1 MKHPSQRIK
10 QVLKKIFLE
19 YQTPQYLKSDP
30 IEFPHSY
37 SDLQDREI
45 SGFISALFSY
55 GNVASI
61 KEHLKKLFTLC
72 GNSPYQF
79 LLKEDLKY
87 IRNELKPYRFQKP
100 ADIYLFLQT
109 IQNKLQKTKD
119 HRLESLFSM
128 PQEGEFK
135 LSTKDQ
141 KSFTEGGT
149 LRRRILAFQLRFL
162 EESRKINEKQTES
175 YGYKFLIGQGV
186 RTTSLKRYSMYLRW
200 MVRKEYPDFGIY
212 TTISPSELQF
222 PLDIHIQRIA
232 SVLQIGSRQTPD
244 WKKAEEITNFFREI
258 FPDDPVKGDFAL
270 SRLGIL
276 KKCKS
281 MYDKELCETCRINTI
296 CKVYENKFLK
306 KTKGPRS

>member
-1 MKHPSQRIK
+1 MKQSSQKIK
-10 QVLKKIFLE
+10 QVLERIFLE
-19 YQTPQYLKSDP
+19 YQTPEYLKSDP

-37 SDLQDREI
+37 SDAQDREI

-61 KEHLKKLFTLC
+61 KEHLKRLFALC

-87 IRNELKPYRFQKP
+87 VRNKLKPYRFQKP
-100 ADIYLFLQT
+100 ADTYLFLRT
-109 IQNKLQKTKD
+109 IQNKLRKTKD
-119 HRLESLFSM
+119 HTLESLFSI

-135 LSTKDQ
+135 LSAKDQ
-141 KSFTEGGT
+141 KSFAEGGT

-162 EESRKINEKQTES
+162 EESKRIDEKQTEA
-175 YGYKFLIGQGV
+175 YGYKFLIGQGIK
-186 RTTSLKRYSMYLRW
+186 TTSLKRYSMYLRW

-212 TTISPSELQF
+212 STISPSELQF

-232 SVLQIGSRQTPD
+232 SVLRIGSRQTPD
-244 WKKAEEITNFFREI
+244 WKKAEEITDFFREI
-258 FPDDPVKGDFAL
+258 FPDDPVRGDFAL

-281 MYDKELCETCRINTI
+281 AYDVELCETCRINTI
-296 CKVYENKFLK
+296 CKVYENKSLS
-306 KTKGPRS
+306 TNITL

>member
-1 MKHPSQRIK
+1 MKQSSQKIK
-10 QVLKKIFLE
+10 QVLERIFLE
-19 YQTPQYLKSDP
+19 YQTPEYLKSDP

-37 SDLQDREI
+37 SDAQDREI

-55 GNVASI
+55 GNVTSI
-61 KEHLKKLFTLC
+61 KEHLKRLFALC

-87 IRNELKPYRFQKP
+87 VRNKLKPYRFQKP
-100 ADIYLFLQT
+100 ADTYLFLRT
-109 IQNKLQKTKD
+109 IQNKLRKTKD
-119 HRLESLFSM
+119 HTLESLFSI

-135 LSTKDQ
+135 LSAKDQ
-141 KSFTEGGT
+141 KSFAEGGT

-162 EESRKINEKQTES
+162 EESKRIDEKQTES
-175 YGYKFLIGQGV
+175 YGYKFLIGQGIK
-186 RTTSLKRYSMYLRW
+186 TTSLKRYSMYLRW

-212 TTISPSELQF
+212 ATISPSELQF

-232 SVLQIGSRQTPD
+232 SVLRIGSRQTPD
-244 WKKAEEITNFFREI
+244 WKKAEEITDFFREI
-258 FPDDPVKGDFAL
+258 FPDDPVRGDFAL

-281 MYDKELCETCRINTI
+281 AFDVELCETCKINTI
-296 CKVYENKFLK
+296 CKVYENKSLS
-306 KTKGPRS
+306 TNITL

>member
-1 MKHPSQRIK
+1 MKQSSQKIK
-10 QVLKKIFLE
+10 QVLERIFLE
-19 YQTPQYLKSDP
+19 YQTPEYLKSDP

-37 SDLQDREI
+37 SDAQDREI

-61 KEHLKKLFTLC
+61 KEHLKRLFALC

-87 IRNELKPYRFQKP
+87 VRNKLKPYRFQKP
-100 ADIYLFLQT
+100 ADTYLFLRT
-109 IQNKLQKTKD
+109 IQNKLRKTKD
-119 HRLESLFSM
+119 HTLESLFSI
-128 PQEGEFK
+128 PQEREFK
-135 LSTKDQ
+135 LSAKDQ
-141 KSFTEGGT
+141 KSFAEGGT

-162 EESRKINEKQTES
+162 EESKRIDEKQTES
-175 YGYKFLIGQGV
+175 YGYKFLIGQGIK
-186 RTTSLKRYSMYLRW
+186 TTSLKRYSMYLRW

-212 TTISPSELQF
+212 STISPSELQF

-232 SVLQIGSRQTPD
+232 SVLRIGSRQTPD
-244 WKKAEEITNFFREI
+244 WKKAEEITDFFREI
-258 FPDDPVKGDFAL
+258 FPDDPVRGDFAL

-281 MYDKELCETCRINTI
+281 AYDVELCETCRINTI
-296 CKVYENKFLK
+296 CKVYENKSLS
-306 KTKGPRS
+306 TNITL

>member
-1 MKHPSQRIK
+1 MKQSSQKIK
-10 QVLKKIFLE
+10 QVLERIFLE
-19 YQTPQYLKSDP
+19 YQTPEYLKSDP

-37 SDLQDREI
+37 SNAQDREI

-55 GNVASI
+55 GNVTSI
-61 KEHLKKLFTLC
+61 KEHLKRLFALC

-87 IRNELKPYRFQKP
+87 VRNKLKPYRFQKP
-100 ADIYLFLQT
+100 ADTYLFLRT
-109 IQNKLQKTKD
+109 IQNKLRKTKD
-119 HRLESLFSM
+119 HTLESLFSI

-135 LSTKDQ
+135 LSAKDQ
-141 KSFTEGGT
+141 KSFAEGGT

-162 EESRKINEKQTES
+162 EESKRIDEKQTES
-175 YGYKFLIGQGV
+175 YGYKFLIGQGIK
-186 RTTSLKRYSMYLRW
+186 TTSLKRYSMYLRW

-212 TTISPSELQF
+212 ATISPSELQF

-232 SVLQIGSRQTPD
+232 SVLRIGSRQTPD
-244 WKKAEEITNFFREI
+244 WKKAEEITDFFREI
-258 FPDDPVKGDFAL
+258 FPDDPVRGDFAL

-281 MYDKELCETCRINTI
+281 AYDVELCETCRINTI
-296 CKVYENKFLK
+296 CKVYENKSLS
-306 KTKGPRS
+306 TNITL

>member
-1 MKHPSQRIK
+1 MKQSSQKIK
-10 QVLKKIFLE
+10 QVLERIFLE
-19 YQTPQYLKSDP
+19 YQTPEYLKSDP

-37 SDLQDREI
+37 SDAQDREI

-61 KEHLKKLFTLC
+61 KEHLKRLFALC

-87 IRNELKPYRFQKP
+87 VRNKLKPYRFQKP
-100 ADIYLFLQT
+100 ADTYLFLRT
-109 IQNKLQKTKD
+109 IQNKLRKTKD
-119 HRLESLFSM
+119 HTLESLFSI

-135 LSTKDQ
+135 LSAKDQ
-141 KSFTEGGT
+141 KSFAEGGT

-162 EESRKINEKQTES
+162 EESKRIDEKQTES
-175 YGYKFLIGQGV
+175 YGYKFLIGQGIK
-186 RTTSLKRYSMYLRW
+186 TTSLKRYSMYLRW

-212 TTISPSELQF
+212 STISPAELQF

-232 SVLQIGSRQTPD
+232 SVLRIGSRQTPD
-244 WKKAEEITNFFREI
+244 WKKAEEITDFFREI
-258 FPDDPVKGDFAL
+258 FPDDPVRGDFAL

-281 MYDKELCETCRINTI
+281 AYDVELCETCRINTI
-296 CKVYENKFLK
+296 CKVYENKSLS
-306 KTKGPRS
+306 TNITL

>member
-1 MKHPSQRIK
+1 MKQSSQKIK
-10 QVLKKIFLE
+10 QVLERIFLE
-19 YQTPQYLKSDP
+19 YQTPEYLKSDP

-37 SDLQDREI
+37 SNTQDREI

-55 GNVASI
+55 GNVTSI
-61 KEHLKKLFTLC
+61 KEHLKRLFALC

-87 IRNELKPYRFQKP
+87 VRNKLKPYRFQKP
-100 ADIYLFLQT
+100 ADTYLFLRT
-109 IQNKLQKTKD
+109 IQNKLRKTKD
-119 HRLESLFSM
+119 HTLESLFSI

-135 LSTKDQ
+135 LSAKDQ
-141 KSFTEGGT
+141 KSFAEGGT

-162 EESRKINEKQTES
+162 EESKRIDEKQTES
-175 YGYKFLIGQGV
+175 YGYKFLIGQGIK
-186 RTTSLKRYSMYLRW
+186 TTSLKRYSMYLRW

-212 TTISPSELQF
+212 ATISPSELQF

-232 SVLQIGSRQTPD
+232 SVLRIGSRQTPD
-244 WKKAEEITNFFREI
+244 WKKAEEITDFFREI
-258 FPDDPVKGDFAL
+258 FPDDPVRGDFAL

-281 MYDKELCETCRINTI
+281 AYDVELCETCRINTI
-296 CKVYENKFLK
+296 CKVYENKSLS
-306 KTKGPRS
+306 TNITL

>member
-1 MKHPSQRIK
+1 MKQSSQKIK
-10 QVLKKIFLE
+10 QVLERIFLE
-19 YQTPQYLKSDP
+19 YQTPEYLKSDP

-37 SDLQDREI
+37 SDAQDREI

-61 KEHLKKLFTLC
+61 KEHLKRLFALC

-87 IRNELKPYRFQKP
+87 VRNKLKPYRFQKP
-100 ADIYLFLQT
+100 ADTYLFLRT
-109 IQNKLQKTKD
+109 IQNKLRKTKD
-119 HRLESLFSM
+119 HTLESLFSI
-128 PQEGEFK
+128 PQEREFK
-135 LSTKDQ
+135 LSAKDQ
-141 KSFTEGGT
+141 KSFAEGGT

-162 EESRKINEKQTES
+162 EESQRIDEKQTES
-175 YGYKFLIGQGV
+175 YGYKFLIGQGIK
-186 RTTSLKRYSMYLRW
+186 TTSLKRYSMYLRW

-212 TTISPSELQF
+212 STISPSELQF

-244 WKKAEEITNFFREI
+244 WKKAEEITDFFREI
-258 FPDDPVKGDFAL
+258 FPDDPVRGDFAL

-281 MYDKELCETCRINTI
+281 AYDVELCETCRINTI
-296 CKVYENKFLK
+296 CKVYENKSLS
-306 KTKGPRS
+306 TNITL

>member
-1 MKHPSQRIK
+1 MKQSSQKIT
-10 QVLKKIFLE
+10 QVLERIFLE
-19 YQTPQYLKSDP
+19 YQTPEYLKSDP

-37 SDLQDREI
+37 SDAQDREI

-55 GNVASI
+55 GNVTSI
-61 KEHLKKLFTLC
+61 KEHLKRLFALC

-87 IRNELKPYRFQKP
+87 VRNKLKPYRFQKP
-100 ADIYLFLQT
+100 ADTYLFLRT
-109 IQNKLQKTKD
+109 IQNKLRKTKD
-119 HRLESLFSM
+119 HTLESLFSI

-135 LSTKDQ
+135 LSAKDQ
-141 KSFTEGGT
+141 KSFAEGGT

-162 EESRKINEKQTES
+162 EESKRIDEKQTES
-175 YGYKFLIGQGV
+175 YGYKFLIGQGIK
-186 RTTSLKRYSMYLRW
+186 TTSLKRYSMYLRW

-212 TTISPSELQF
+212 ATISPSELQF

-232 SVLQIGSRQTPD
+232 SVLRIGSRQTPD
-244 WKKAEEITNFFREI
+244 WKKAEEITDFFREI
-258 FPDDPVKGDFAL
+258 FPDDPVRGDFAL

-281 MYDKELCETCRINTI
+281 AYDVELCETCRINTI
-296 CKVYENKFLK
+296 CKVYENKSLS
-306 KTKGPRS
+306 TNITL

>member
-1 MKHPSQRIK
+1 MKQSSQKIK
-10 QVLKKIFLE
+10 QVLERIFLE
-19 YQTPQYLKSDP
+19 YQTPEYLKSDP

-37 SDLQDREI
+37 SDAQDREI

-55 GNVASI
+55 GNVTSI
-61 KEHLKKLFTLC
+61 KEHLKRLFALC

-87 IRNELKPYRFQKP
+87 VRNKLKPYRFQKP
-100 ADIYLFLQT
+100 ADTYLFLRT
-109 IQNKLQKTKD
+109 IQNKLRKTKD
-119 HRLESLFSM
+119 HTLESLFSI

-135 LSTKDQ
+135 LSAKDQ
-141 KSFTEGGT
+141 KSFAEGGT

-162 EESRKINEKQTES
+162 EESKRIDEKQTES
-175 YGYKFLIGQGV
+175 YGYKFLIGQGIK
-186 RTTSLKRYSMYLRW
+186 TTSLKRYSMYLRW

-212 TTISPSELQF
+212 STISPSELQF

-232 SVLQIGSRQTPD
+232 SILRIGSRQTPD
-244 WKKAEEITNFFREI
+244 WKKAEEITDFFREI
-258 FPDDPVKGDFAL
+258 FPDDPVRGDFAL

-281 MYDKELCETCRINTI
+281 AYDVELCEICRINTI
-296 CKVYENKFLK
+296 CKVYENKSLS
-306 KTKGPRS
+306 TNITL

>member
-1 MKHPSQRIK
+1 MKQSSQKIK
-10 QVLKKIFLE
+10 QVLERIFLE
-19 YQTPQYLKSDP
+19 YQTPEYLKSDP

-37 SDLQDREI
+37 SDTQDREI

-61 KEHLKKLFTLC
+61 KEHLKRLFALC

-87 IRNELKPYRFQKP
+87 VRNKLKPYRFQKP
-100 ADIYLFLQT
+100 ADTYLFLRT
-109 IQNKLQKTKD
+109 IQNKLRKTKD
-119 HRLESLFSM
+119 HTLESLFSI
-128 PQEGEFK
+128 PKEGEFK
-135 LSTKDQ
+135 LSAKDQ
-141 KSFTEGGT
+141 KSFAEGGT

-162 EESRKINEKQTES
+162 EESKRIDEKQTES
-175 YGYKFLIGQGV
+175 YGYKFLIGQGIK
-186 RTTSLKRYSMYLRW
+186 TTSLKRYSMYLRW

-212 TTISPSELQF
+212 ATISPSELQF

-232 SVLQIGSRQTPD
+232 SVLRIGSRQTPD
-244 WKKAEEITNFFREI
+244 WKKAEEITDFFREI
-258 FPDDPVKGDFAL
+258 FPDDPVRGDFAL

-281 MYDKELCETCRINTI
+281 AYDVELCETCRINTI
-296 CKVYENKFLK
+296 CKVYENKSLS
-306 KTKGPRS
+306 TNITL

>member
-1 MKHPSQRIK
+1 MKQSSQKIT
-10 QVLKKIFLE
+10 QVLERIFLE
-19 YQTPQYLKSDP
+19 YQTPEYLKSDP

-37 SDLQDREI
+37 SDAQDREI

-61 KEHLKKLFTLC
+61 KEHLKRLFALC

-87 IRNELKPYRFQKP
+87 VRNKLKPYRFQKP
-100 ADIYLFLQT
+100 ADTYLFLRT
-109 IQNKLQKTKD
+109 IQNKLRKTKD
-119 HRLESLFSM
+119 HTLESLFSI

-135 LSTKDQ
+135 LSAKDQ
-141 KSFTEGGT
+141 KSFAEGGT

-162 EESRKINEKQTES
+162 EESKRIDEKQTES
-175 YGYKFLIGQGV
+175 YGYKFLIGQGIK
-186 RTTSLKRYSMYLRW
+186 TTSLKRYSMYLRW

-212 TTISPSELQF
+212 ATISPSELQF

-232 SVLQIGSRQTPD
+232 SVLRIGSRQTPD
-244 WKKAEEITNFFREI
+244 WKKAEEITDFFREI
-258 FPDDPVKGDFAL
+258 FPDDPVRGDFAL

-281 MYDKELCETCRINTI
+281 AYDVELCETCRINTI
-296 CKVYENKFLK
+296 CKVYENKSLS
-306 KTKGPRS
+306 TNITL

>member
-1 MKHPSQRIK
+1 MKQSSQKIK
-10 QVLKKIFLE
+10 QVLERIFLE
-19 YQTPQYLKSDP
+19 YQTPEYLKSDP

-37 SDLQDREI
+37 SNAQDREI

-61 KEHLKKLFTLC
+61 KEHLKRLFALC

-87 IRNELKPYRFQKP
+87 VRNKLKPYRFQKP
-100 ADIYLFLQT
+100 ADTYLFLRT
-109 IQNKLQKTKD
+109 IQNKLRKTKD
-119 HRLESLFSM
+119 HTLESLFSI

-135 LSTKDQ
+135 LSAKDQ
-141 KSFTEGGT
+141 KSFAEGGT

-162 EESRKINEKQTES
+162 EESKRIDEKQTES
-175 YGYKFLIGQGV
+175 YGYKFLIGQGIK
-186 RTTSLKRYSMYLRW
+186 TTSLKRYSMYLRW

-212 TTISPSELQF
+212 ATISPSELQF

-232 SVLQIGSRQTPD
+232 SVLRIGSRQTPD
-244 WKKAEEITNFFREI
+244 WKKAEEITDFFREI
-258 FPDDPVKGDFAL
+258 FPDDPVRGDFAL

-281 MYDKELCETCRINTI
+281 AYDVELCETCRINTI
-296 CKVYENKFLK
+296 CKVYENKSLS
-306 KTKGPRS
+306 TNITL

>member
-1 MKHPSQRIK
+1 MKQSSQKIT
-10 QVLKKIFLE
+10 QVLERIFLE
-19 YQTPQYLKSDP
+19 YQTPEYLKSDP

-37 SDLQDREI
+37 SDAQDREI

-61 KEHLKKLFTLC
+61 KEHLKRLFALC
-72 GNSPYQF
+72 RNSPYQF

-87 IRNELKPYRFQKP
+87 VRNKLKPYRFQKP
-100 ADIYLFLQT
+100 ADTYLFLRT
-109 IQNKLQKTKD
+109 IQNKLRKTKD
-119 HRLESLFSM
+119 HTLESLFSI

-135 LSTKDQ
+135 LSAKDQ
-141 KSFTEGGT
+141 KSFAEGGT

-162 EESRKINEKQTES
+162 EESKRIDEKQTES
-175 YGYKFLIGQGV
+175 YGYKFLIGQGIK
-186 RTTSLKRYSMYLRW
+186 TTSLKRYSMYLRW

-212 TTISPSELQF
+212 ATISPSELQF

-232 SVLQIGSRQTPD
+232 SVLRIGSRQTPD
-244 WKKAEEITNFFREI
+244 WKKAEEITDFFREI
-258 FPDDPVKGDFAL
+258 FPDDPVRGDFAL

-281 MYDKELCETCRINTI
+281 AYDVELCETCRINTI
-296 CKVYENKFLK
+296 CKVYENKSLS
-306 KTKGPRS
+306 TNITL